1 MLPKHGAG
9 RSSPEQYPIA
19 LPSLFCSSP
28 APWKRAVR
36 QHSQAHDE
44 FLSSWLFRVVP
55 VQVSAL
61 SYQCFGEIFG
71 AVFCSSGTAANAGLF
86 LPPVSKPWF
95 PRSLAKCNPF
105 GAITPG
111 CWGCSKQQML
121 HPNSSLVFQKGT
133 RNFW

>member
-1 MLPKHGAG
+1 MLPKQDAG

-19 LPSLFCSSP
+19 LPYLFCSSP

-36 QHSQAHDE
+36 QPGQAHDK
-44 FLSSWLFRVVP
+44 FSSWLFWVAP
-55 VQVSAL
+55 VQLSAL
-61 SYQCFGEIFG
+61 SCQCFGEFFG
-71 AVFCSSGTAANAGLF
+71 AIFCSSSTAANSGLF
-86 LPPVSKPWF
+86 LPPFPKQWF
-95 PRSLAKCNPF
+95 PRCLAKCNPF

-111 CWGCSKQQML
+111 CWGGSNQQML